1 MGSNPAFGQL
11 GSKHQLLRL
20 FTVTVCVHR
29 APEIPSSTSP
39 LLFSFVLVQQ
49 MCPGCEQ
56 RVVGTR
62 YWLTGKGP
70 LCAAWKFPDPRVMGT
85 TQSYYFH
92 VIDPTFWY

>member
-11 GSKHQLLRL
+11 GSKRQLLRL
-20 FTVTVCVHR
+20 FTVTICVHR

-56 RVVGTR
+56 RVVRTR

-70 LCAAWKFPDPRVMGT
+70 L
-85 TQSYYFH
+85 
-92 VIDPTFWY
+92 